1 LRWQGAMI
9 DNLLQK
15 IRNKIK
21 LGPMSDHGR
30 FRMSN
35 PAIPARFAQRE
46 KARGKN
52 FCRFSGVTH

>member
-1 LRWQGAMI
+1 MI

-15 IRNKIK
+15 IRNEIK

-30 FRMSN
+30 YRMSN
-35 PAIPARFAQRE
+35 PAIPARFAQRG
-46 KARGKN
+46 KATGKN